1 MKSVCLIFFFA
12 SSGTLFFQ
20 TSVLSRLYDI
30 KFWAKAHSL
39 QYENDQDKRSKH
51 FFSTRTLEI

>member
-1 MKSVCLIFFFA
+1 MSHIFFA
-12 SSGTLFFQ
+12 TSGTLFFQ

-39 QYENDQDKRSKH
+39 QYENDQNKRSKH